1 MAYSV
6 LLVNVFELQ
15 NSGVDNTYEKERVAQ
30 AKRIM
35 KPFVLRRL
43 KKDVSEC
50 LMIITLKVTVHLEQC
65 FQFSVCNV
73 VNTHQTPTTYILM
86 EKVMKLS
93 K

>member
-6 LLVNVFELQ
+6 LPVNVFELQ

-50 LMIITLKVTVHLEQC
+50 LMIITLSSVFSFPYVTSLIRIRHPQ
-65 FQFSVCNV
+65 
-73 VNTHQTPTTYILM
+73 PIY
-86 EKVMKLS
+86 
-93 K
+93 